1 MKIGEEQLIQ
11 DKVRDLRENTDFI
24 SAIFQN
30 LTGYAIIA
38 ADFDGNII
46 AYNNGAHQIYGY
58 TPEEIIGKQN
68 IEIFFPE
75 DLIVSGK
82 LQHIIVDLM
91 AKGQFSY
98 EGEKVRR
105 NGATFPAQVLF
116 TLTTNKNG
124 NVVGFVEMV
133 EDLTQRKRAERQLLI
148 AETAIETCGS
158 AVATADLNG
167 NLAYVTP
174 AFLKLRD
181 CDSPQQVLGSS
192 FARLCTEESQ
202 VQTIVQAVLTGKGIK
217 AAGLVGK
224 KKDGTEFI
232 AGLRA
237 SLISDADGE
246 ASGITFSLADITE
259 NKRVAEAPVG
269 SASKGAKEN

>member
-1 MKIGEEQLIQ
+1 MKISEEQLIQ
-11 DKVRDLRENTDFI
+11 DRVRELRENTDFT
-24 SAIFQN
+24 STLFES
-30 LTGYAIIA
+30 LVGYAIIA

-46 AYNNGAHQIYGY
+46 AYNNGARQIYGY

-68 IEIFFPE
+68 IEIFFTE
-75 DLIVSGK
+75 DFIKSGK
-82 LQHIIVDLM
+82 LQHIIVGLI
-91 AKGQFSY
+91 AKDQFSY
-98 EGEKVRR
+98 EGEKVRK

-116 TLTTNKNG
+116 TLTRHKDG
-124 NVVGFVEMV
+124 SVAGFVEMV

-202 VQTIVQAVLTGKGIK
+202 VQTIVQAGLTGKGIK

-232 AGLRA
+232 VGLRA
-237 SLISDADGE
+237 SLIRGAEGE
-246 ASGITFSLADITE
+246 ATGITFSLADITE